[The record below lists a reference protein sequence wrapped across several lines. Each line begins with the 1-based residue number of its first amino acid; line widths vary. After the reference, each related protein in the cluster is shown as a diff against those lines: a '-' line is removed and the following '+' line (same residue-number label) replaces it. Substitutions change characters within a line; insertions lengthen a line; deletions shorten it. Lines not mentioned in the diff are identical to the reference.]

1 MESNKKL
8 IVITGATATGKTKL
22 AVRLAYDLNGE
33 IISADS
39 RQVYRGMNIGT
50 GKDLADYEIN
60 GIKIPYHLIDIHE
73 PGHEYNIHDFG
84 HDFRHALQ
92 LIDKKGRQPVLCGG
106 SGLYI
111 ETAIKGY
118 ASDSVPENPHLR
130 DELRLYS
137 DTELRDHLMIL
148 RKVHNTTDLTDRTR
162 LIRAIEIGR
171 HIANKPPE
179 THIQHLM
186 IGLKLERHVL
196 RQRITDRLTQRLDE
210 GMINEVYT
218 LLDRGIEPEALV
230 FYGLE
235 YKYLTW
241 YAIGK
246 LSYKQMFSG
255 LNTAIHQFAKRQETW
270 FRRMEKN
277 GFIIHWIDAAL
288 PFESVAKAAHQIIIR
303 EKA

>member
-1 MESNKKL
+1 
-8 IVITGATATGKTKL
+8 
-22 AVRLAYDLNGE
+22 
-33 IISADS
+33 
-39 RQVYRGMNIGT
+39 
-50 GKDLADYEIN
+50 
-60 GIKIPYHLIDIHE
+60 
-73 PGHEYNIHDFG
+73 
-84 HDFRHALQ
+84 
-92 LIDKKGRQPVLCGG
+92 
-106 SGLYI
+106 
-111 ETAIKGY
+111 
-118 ASDSVPENPHLR
+118 
-130 DELRLYS
+130 
-137 DTELRDHLMIL
+137 
-148 RKVHNTTDLTDRTR
+148 
-162 LIRAIEIGR
+162 
-171 HIANKPPE
+171 
-179 THIQHLM
+179 
-186 IGLKLERHVL
+186 
-196 RQRITDRLTQRLDE
+196 DE